1 MYFEPRL
8 FALTQGVRLRIA
20 FAAALGLIAVG
31 AGVSRLAVSGVIIY
45 RVLSGQASFSALAMP
60 LLSIAAL
67 ILVRSLFQY
76 WQNAVSHH
84 TANVVKIRLREE
96 AYDHAL
102 KLGPGFAD
110 RNRTGDLVLTLVE
123 GIERLETF
131 FGQYLSQIIVSA
143 IAPIAIFAYMV
154 TLDLYIALIFLAF
167 ALATLAVPAVF
178 HRWNRNNSYRRRRS
192 YGELGSEFL
201 DSVQGLATL
210 KAFGQSK
217 QRGKE
222 LEQRIQSLYR
232 STMGVVAANQATSG
246 TSILFMATGAAVA
259 LAVGAIRVS
268 NGDMDLRPLLIVLML
283 GVEVFRPMRE
293 LVNLYHQ
300 GMATL
305 SAAQSVFGILDEP
318 VAILEPE
325 TTSEVPVTEI
335 EPEVTFEG
343 VTFGYDGGHRAALED
358 VSFELRQGE
367 TLGVVGASGAGKSTL
382 VWLMYRFHDPQSGA
396 IKLGGHDLRDLPL
409 GTIRD
414 NISVVTQD
422 TYLFHGTVADNLRFG
437 KPDATPQELEEAAR
451 AANAHDFI
459 SRLPHGYETV
469 VGERAVRL
477 SGGQR
482 QRLAIAR
489 ALLKDAPILLLDEA
503 LSSVDAENEAVIQ
516 DALNRLMENRTTLV
530 IAHRLSSVIN
540 ADRILVLDEG
550 RAVEIGT
557 HAELLAAD
565 GTYAGL
571 MRQQTQADPR
581 KTLPLDAQG
590 GIKGGLEPPAQPP
603 VHHVPELPNLNIGHH
618 HGPSSR
624 PSADEEAINI
634 KSWSVWMRLLGL
646 VRPVKWQFLVTV
658 ALGMLNHG
666 SVIILGA
673 FTALLVGAVFREEP
687 LTTLVILVCTL
698 APLSALLFYL
708 ESWQAHDMAFR
719 LLARMRIDLY
729 EKLEPLA
736 PAYMVRRRSGDFVS
750 VVGGDVE
757 TVEFFFGHAVS
768 PMIVAVLIPS
778 GLLIALT
785 VIAWPIAAV
794 LAPFLVAVA
803 ISPFFAN
810 TRIERLGD
818 EIRGRMGDIHAY
830 MVDSIQ
836 GMREITAFGR
846 GADRTDELT
855 QKGWDYAGHLVR
867 FQKSQAFQ
875 IGFMEAMMGLGGLAV
890 LAMGVW
896 LVLEGQIERTHLPL
910 VSVLALASFSPITE
924 LARTMKQM
932 METLAAS
939 RRILAIHDEP
949 VPVQD
954 GPGVPAAS
962 SVTKPFYPSPSQGE
976 IKRGSPGIPAN
987 APVIPTGPPVI
998 PAGDPVPVQD
1008 GPGIPTGA
1016 PVTKPFYPSPSQGEI
1031 KRGSHAIQVGATPS
1045 VEFEQ
1050 VEFAYSQGDPQ
1061 ALANVSLGIG
1071 SGNTVAIVGRSGAG
1085 KTTIA
1090 YLMMRFWDPD
1100 RGDIALQGNRLNQF
1114 RLDDL
1119 RSRMALVAQDTYLF
1133 NNTIRENIRLGHQNA
1148 TDQEV
1153 EEAAR
1158 QANAADFID
1167 SFPDGYDTEVGERGM
1182 QLSGGQRQR
1191 IAIARAILKNA
1202 PLLILDEATSHLD
1215 AISETAVRDA
1225 LDRLMEGRTT
1235 VVIAHRLSTIRNAD
1249 NILVLDE
1256 GQVVEQGT
1264 HDQLLSRGGLY
1275 TQLVSAQMAG

>member
-1 MYFEPRL
+1 MYFDPRL

-20 FAAALGLIAVG
+20 FAAVLGLIAVG

-45 RVLSGQASFSALAMP
+45 RVLTGQASFSALAMP
-60 LLSIAAL
+60 LLTIAAL
-67 ILVRSLFQY
+67 IVVRSTFQY
-76 WQNAVSHH
+76 WQNSVSHH
-84 TANVVKIRLREE
+84 TANVVKIKLREE
-96 AYDHAL
+96 AYEHAL
-102 KLGPGFAD
+102 KLGPGYAD

-123 GIERLETF
+123 GIERLEVF

-154 TLDLYIALIFLAF
+154 TLDLYIALIFLGF
-167 ALATLAVPAVF
+167 ALATLAVPAAF

-192 YGELGSEFL
+192 YGELGSDFL

-210 KAFGQSK
+210 KSFGQSK

-222 LEQRIQSLYR
+222 LEQRIQNLYR

-259 LAVGAIRVS
+259 LAVGAVRVS

-318 VAILEPE
+318 VTILEPE
-325 TTSEVPVTEI
+325 AATETLVTEI
-335 EPEVTFEG
+335 EPDITFED
-343 VTFGYDGGHRAALED
+343 VTFGYDGGYRAALED
-358 VSFELRQGE
+358 VSFELRKGE

-382 VWLMYRFHDPQSGA
+382 VWLMYRFHDPQTGT
-396 IKLGGHDLRDLPL
+396 IKIGGHDLRDLPL
-409 GTIRD
+409 STIRD
-414 NISVVTQD
+414 NIAVVTQD

-437 KPDATPQELEEAAR
+437 KPDATPQELEDAAR
-451 AANAHDFI
+451 AANAHEFI

-469 VGERAVRL
+469 VGERAARL

-516 DALNRLMENRTTLV
+516 DALDRLMENRTTLV

-550 RAVEIGT
+550 KVAEIGT
-557 HAELLAAD
+557 HIELIAA
-565 GTYAGL
+565 GATYAGL
-571 MRQQTQADPR
+571 MRQQTQTDQG
-581 KTLPLDAQG
+581 KTLPFDTQG
-590 GIKGGLEPPAQPP
+590 GIEGGLDAPSAPPAHPP
-603 VHHVPELPNLNIGHH
+603 PELPNLNTGHH
-618 HGPSSR
+618 HATTSR
-624 PSADEEAINI
+624 PPTDEQEINI
-634 KSWSVWMRLLGL
+634 RSWSVWMRLLGL
-646 VRPVKWQFLVTV
+646 VRPVKWQFLITV
-658 ALGMLNHG
+658 VLGMLNHG

-673 FTALLVGAVFREEP
+673 LSALLVGAVFRDEP
-687 LTTLVILVCTL
+687 LNTLVILVCTL

-757 TVEFFFGHAVS
+757 TVEYFFAHAVS
-768 PMIVAVLIPS
+768 PMIVAILIPG
-778 GLLIALT
+778 GLLIALS

-803 ISPFFAN
+803 VSPFFAN
-810 TRIERLGD
+810 SRIERLGD
-818 EIRGRMGDIHAY
+818 EIRGRIGDIHAY

-846 GADRTDELT
+846 GADRTGELT
-855 QKGWDYAGHLVR
+855 QKGWDHAGHLVR

-875 IGFMEAMMGLGGLAV
+875 IGFIEAMMGLGGLAV
-890 LAMGVW
+890 MAMGVW

-939 RRILAIHDEP
+939 RRILAIHDE
-949 VPVQD
+949 
-954 GPGVPAAS
+954 
-962 SVTKPFYPSPSQGE
+962 T
-976 IKRGSPGIPAN
+976 
-987 APVIPTGPPVI
+987 
-998 PAGDPVPVQD
+998 VPVQD
-1008 GPGIPTGA
+1008 GPGIPTIPASA
-1016 PVTKPFYPSPSQGEI
+1016 PVPAPVIPADAGTQQQSNQASRI
-1031 KRGSHAIQVGATPS
+1031 NDVRPS

-1050 VEFAYSQGDPQ
+1050 VEFAYARGDPQ
-1061 ALANVSLGIG
+1061 ALANVSLDIP
-1071 SGNTVAIVGRSGAG
+1071 SGGTVAIVGRSGAG

-1100 RGDIALQGNRLNQF
+1100 RGEIELSGNRINQF
-1114 RLDDL
+1114 KLDDL
-1119 RSRMALVAQDTYLF
+1119 RGRMALVAQDTYLF
-1133 NNTIRENIRLGHQNA
+1133 NNTIRENIRLGRQNA
-1148 TDQEV
+1148 TDQDV
-1153 EEAAR
+1153 EEAAS

-1256 GQVVEQGT
+1256 GKVVEQGT
-1264 HDQLLSRGGLY
+1264 HDQLLSHRGLY
-1275 TQLVSAQMAG
+1275 AQLVNTQMA

>member
-1 MYFEPRL
+1 MYFDPRL

-20 FAAALGLIAVG
+20 FAAVLGLIAVG

-45 RVLSGQASFSALAMP
+45 RVLTGQASFSALAMP
-60 LLSIAAL
+60 LLTIAAL
-67 ILVRSLFQY
+67 IVVRSLFQY
-76 WQNAVSHH
+76 WQNSVSHH
-84 TANVVKIRLREE
+84 TANVVKIKLREE
-96 AYDHAL
+96 AYEHAL

-123 GIERLETF
+123 GIERLEVF

-154 TLDLYIALIFLAF
+154 TLDLYIALIFLGF
-167 ALATLAVPAVF
+167 ALATLAVPAAF
-178 HRWNRNNSYRRRRS
+178 HRWNRDNSYRRRRS
-192 YGELGSEFL
+192 YGALGSDFL

-210 KAFGQSK
+210 KSFGQSK

-222 LEQRIQSLYR
+222 LEQRIQNLYR

-246 TSILFMATGAAVA
+246 TSILFMTTGAAVA
-259 LAVGAIRVS
+259 LAVGAVRVS

-318 VAILEPE
+318 VTILEPE
-325 TTSEVPVTEI
+325 TAPETLVTEI
-335 EPEVTFEG
+335 EPDITFED
-343 VTFGYDGGHRAALED
+343 VTFGYDGGYRSALQD
-358 VSFELRQGE
+358 VSFQLRKGE

-382 VWLMYRFHDPQSGA
+382 VWLMYRFHDPQTGT
-396 IKLGGHDLRDLPL
+396 IKIGGHDLRSLPL
-409 GTIRD
+409 DTIRD
-414 NISVVTQD
+414 NIAVVTQD

-437 KPDATPQELEEAAR
+437 KPDATPQELEDAAR
-451 AANAHDFI
+451 AANAHEFI
-459 SRLPHGYETV
+459 SRLPHAYETV

-516 DALNRLMENRTTLV
+516 DALDRLMENRTTLV

-550 RAVEIGT
+550 QVAEIGT
-557 HAELLAAD
+557 HAELIAAG

-571 MRQQTQADPR
+571 MRQQTQTDQGKILPLDALGAQRD
-581 KTLPLDAQG
+581 TFPLDAQG
-590 GIKGGLEPPAQPP
+590 GIEGGLDAPSAPPAHPP
-603 VHHVPELPNLNIGHH
+603 PELPNLNTGHH
-618 HGPSSR
+618 HAPTS
-624 PSADEEAINI
+624 PPPTDEEEINI
-634 KSWSVWMRLLGL
+634 RSWSIWMRLLGL
-646 VRPVKWQFLVTV
+646 VRPVKWQFLITV
-658 ALGMLNHG
+658 VLGMLNHG

-673 FTALLVGAVFREEP
+673 LTALLVGAVFRDEP
-687 LTTLVILVCTL
+687 LNTLVILVCTL

-750 VVGGDVE
+750 IVGGDVE

-768 PMIVAVLIPS
+768 PMIVAILIPG
-778 GLLIALT
+778 GLLIALS

-803 ISPFFAN
+803 VSPFFAN
-810 TRIERLGD
+810 SRIERLGD

-846 GADRTDELT
+846 GADRTNELT

-875 IGFMEAMMGLGGLAV
+875 IGFIEAMMGLGGLSV
-890 LAMGVW
+890 LAMGVL
-896 LVLEGQIERTHLPL
+896 LVLEGQIERTQLPL

-939 RRILAIHDEP
+939 RRILAIHDE
-949 VPVQD
+949 
-954 GPGVPAAS
+954 
-962 SVTKPFYPSPSQGE
+962 T
-976 IKRGSPGIPAN
+976 
-987 APVIPTGPPVI
+987 
-998 PAGDPVPVQD
+998 VPVQD
-1008 GPGIPTGA
+1008 GPGIPEDG

-1031 KRGSHAIQVGATPS
+1031 ERGSPVIYADAPDIPASAGTQQQSNQANRINDVRPS

-1050 VEFAYSQGDPQ
+1050 VEFAYARGDPQ
-1061 ALANVSLGIG
+1061 ALANVSLDIA
-1071 SGNTVAIVGRSGAG
+1071 SGGTVAIVGRSGAG

-1100 RGDIALQGNRLNQF
+1100 RGEIELSGNRLNQF
-1114 RLDDL
+1114 KLDDL
-1119 RSRMALVAQDTYLF
+1119 RGRMALVAQDTYLF
-1133 NNTIRENIRLGHQNA
+1133 NNTIRENIRLGRQNA
-1148 TDQEV
+1148 TDQDV
-1153 EEAAR
+1153 EEAAK

-1256 GQVVEQGT
+1256 GKVVEQGT
-1264 HDQLLSRGGLY
+1264 HDQLLSRHGLY
-1275 TQLVSAQMAG
+1275 AQLVNTQMA

>member
-20 FAAALGLIAVG
+20 FAAILGLIAVG

-67 ILVRSLFQY
+67 IVVRSLFQY

-96 AYDHAL
+96 AYAHAL

-210 KAFGQSK
+210 KSFGQSK

-222 LEQRIQSLYR
+222 LEQRINSLYR

-325 TTSEVPVTEI
+325 TTSEVPVTEF
-335 EPEVTFEG
+335 EPEVSFEG

-358 VSFELRQGE
+358 VSFELRKGE

-581 KTLPLDAQG
+581 KTLPLDVQG

-603 VHHVPELPNLNIGHH
+603 VHHTPELPNLNIGHH

-624 PSADEEAINI
+624 PSPDEEAINI

-708 ESWQAHDMAFR
+708 ESWQAHDMAFK

-736 PAYMVRRRSGDFVS
+736 PAYMVRRRSGDVVS

-768 PMIVAVLIPS
+768 PMIVAILIPS

-794 LAPFLVAVA
+794 LAPFLIAVA

-976 IKRGSPGIPAN
+976 IKRGSPVIPAGP
-987 APVIPTGPPVI
+987 PVISSEPPVI
-998 PAGDPVPVQD
+998 PADAGTQK
-1008 GPGIPTGA
+1008 T
-1016 PVTKPFYPSPSQGEI
+1016 TQ
-1031 KRGSHAIQVGATPS
+1031 HAIQVAATPS

-1061 ALANVSLGIG
+1061 ALANVSLDIG

-1264 HDQLLSRGGLY
+1264 HDQLLSRRGLY